1 MMMKKYISP
10 ELQLVEF
17 DVIDVLTNSSV
28 VTTRPGG
35 SVDIGGAGGDG
46 YVDFDDIQ

>member
-1 MMMKKYISP
+1 MNNKYISP
-10 ELQLVEF
+10 ELQILEF
-17 DVIDVLTNSSV
+17 DIHDVLTNSSV

-46 YVDFDDIQ
+46 YIDFDDIQ